1 VETDLRMT
9 GCTTR
14 RACTALLCCALAA
27 LALFGLAGCASSGPI
42 ALLAPPTPAMSPK
55 INFDTSEINSEGV
68 QGPPGGQVSVSY
80 EFCIPG
86 TPQAMAEVQRIDPTA
101 QCTKGSRGRI
111 GCTPTQALCIGD
123 THQAD
128 WAKVLNDLAALPYIE
143 RIDRSYFE

>member
-1 VETDLRMT
+1 
-9 GCTTR
+9 
-14 RACTALLCCALAA
+14 
-27 LALFGLAGCASSGPI
+27 LALSGLAGCVSSDPI
-42 ALLAPPTPAMSPK
+42 TLLAPPPTVSPK
-55 INFDTSEINSEGV
+55 INFDTSAINSEGL

-101 QCTKGSRGRI
+101 QCSVGSRGRI
-111 GCTPTQALCIGD
+111 GCTPTQALCIGN

-128 WAKVLNDLAALPYIE
+128 WARVLNDLVALPYVE

>member
-1 VETDLRMT
+1 MT

-27 LALFGLAGCASSGPI
+27 LALAGLASCASGPI
-42 ALLAPPTPAMSPK
+42 TLVAPPPDVSPK
-55 INFDTSEINSEGV
+55 INFDTSAINSDGL

-86 TPQAMAEVQRIDPTA
+86 TPQAIAEVQRIDPTA
-101 QCTKGSRGRI
+101 RCTVGSRGRI

-123 THQAD
+123 THQAN
-128 WAKVLNDLAALPYIE
+128 WVKVLNDLAALPYIE

>member
-1 VETDLRMT
+1 VRTTVRT
-9 GCTTR
+9 TACTRR
-14 RACTALLCCALAA
+14 RACAALFCCALAA
-27 LALFGLAGCASSGPI
+27 LALSGLAGCASPGPI
-42 ALLAPPTPAMSPK
+42 TLLAPPPTVSPK
-55 INFDTSEINSEGV
+55 INFDTSAINSEGL

-86 TPQAMAEVQRIDPTA
+86 TPQAMAEVQTIDPTA
-101 QCTKGSRGRI
+101 QCNVGSRGRI
-111 GCTPTQALCIGD
+111 GCTPSQALCIGD

>member
-1 VETDLRMT
+1 MT

-27 LALFGLAGCASSGPI
+27 LALAGLASCASGPI
-42 ALLAPPTPAMSPK
+42 TLVAPPPDVSPK
-55 INFDTSEINSEGV
+55 INFDTSAINSDGL

-86 TPQAMAEVQRIDPTA
+86 TPQAIAEVQSIDPTVHLA
-101 QCTKGSRGRI
+101 VGSRGRI

-123 THQAD
+123 THQAN

>member
-1 VETDLRMT
+1 MT
-9 GCTTR
+9 GCTMR
-14 RACTALLCCALAA
+14 RVCTALVCCALAA
-27 LALFGLAGCASSGPI
+27 LALTGLAGCASSGPI
-42 ALLAPPTPAMSPK
+42 TLLAPPPTVSPK
-55 INFDTSEINSEGV
+55 INFDTSEINSEGL

-86 TPQAMAEVQRIDPTA
+86 TPQAIAEVQSIDPTA

-111 GCTPTQALCIGD
+111 GCTPTQALCIGS
-123 THQAD
+123 TYQAN